1 MSFRIWQL
9 WSYSPLQVDWCLFGR
24 CMVGAMQIMRSNA
37 GHSMVEAKM
46 LDFQVLI
53 FVTSFWLQPTRSK
66 AGLLLQVFQIGASDT
81 PTVRWNRGMQFDC
94 RLGPGTSHWQLL
106 HKRLRFRG
114 THTMNFFAPTRQSI
128 FCDMAG
134 MSTAIQFTHTISKNS
149 HFSGRPRNGF
159 VQSGAIPTQ
168 NLKSFWSLC
177 ESSNFWTAV
186 NILVAC
192 SSLRRLCK
200 SSECCCCPLYQHRSK
215 GLGIPSVW
223 DYIADILLLSTN
235 RCTKTNIQL
244 QNGPEQNICLWR
256 GCSVHPQ
263 FNHVGTNGR

>member
-1 MSFRIWQL
+1 MHG
-9 WSYSPLQVDWCLFGR
+9 WSPRV
-24 CMVGAMQIMRSNA
+24 MRSNS
-37 GHSMVEAKM
+37 GHSIVEAKM

-53 FVTSFWLQPTRSK
+53 FVTSFWVQPTHST
-66 AGLLLQVFQIGASDT
+66 AGLLLQVFQIRASDT

-114 THTMNFFAPTRQSI
+114 THTMNFFAPTHQSI

-149 HFSGRPRNGF
+149 HFSGRPWNGF

-177 ESSNFWTAV
+177 ESSNFWTSV
-186 NILVAC
+186 TIFVAC
-192 SSLRRLCK
+192 ARGLNVAVAHSINTGVKVLVFHPYGIILQMYCFWAQIEAQRPTFNSKMALTKVSACGAAV
-200 SSECCCCPLYQHRSK
+200 LYIRN
-215 GLGIPSVW
+215 LIMLERMV
-223 DYIADILLLSTN
+223 D
-235 RCTKTNIQL
+235 RC
-244 QNGPEQNICLWR
+244 R
-256 GCSVHPQ
+256 
-263 FNHVGTNGR
+263 